1 MSNLN
6 SITLQSMKCDSFEDA
21 YSHSIP
27 IMLSE
32 NESIGMLVPVG
43 NWILLEDKKI
53 ELISQWRQ
61 QNIEMFLSQ
70 FSVTFNGTKRYLNE
84 TSIQN
89 IDRILF
95 LIYNSENEFIGHS
108 GIIIKDEVV
117 ELDNVMRGI
126 KRGHPLLMQKAEISI
141 LKWCFPH
148 LRLSSSIL
156 HVLSYNFAAIRLYEN
171 IGYRQQEEF
180 YLKKKDDTG
189 ILSHEV
195 LSSADRSNVDYK
207 YIKMRLIHFI

>member
-1 MSNLN
+1 MINLN
-6 SITLQSMKCDSFEDA
+6 PIILQTMKFDSFEDA

-53 ELISQWRQ
+53 ELIRQWRQ

-70 FSVTFNGTKRYLNE
+70 FSVTFNGTKKYLRE

-89 IDRILF
+89 SDRILF

-108 GIIIKDEVV
+108 GIIIKDKFL

-126 KRGHPLLMQKAEISI
+126 KSGHTLLMQKAEISI
-141 LKWCFPH
+141 LKWCFAH
-148 LRLSSSIL
+148 IQFSSSIL
-156 HVLSYNFAAIRLYEN
+156 HVLSYNIAAIRLYEK
-171 IGYRQQEEF
+171 IGYRKQEEF
-180 YLKKKDDTG
+180 FLKRKYENG
-189 ILSHEV
+189 ILTHDILLEKDC
-195 LSSADRSNVDYK
+195 ANVNYT
-207 YIKMRLIHFI
+207 YIKMELVDFI